1 MEYLE
6 HFSSIVIHL
15 PLTILLRMKVILEL
29 MEILFLIM

>member
-6 HFSSIVIHL
+6 HFSSIVTHL
-15 PLTILLRMKVILEL
+15 PFTILLRTKVILEL